1 MLDTNTA
8 SSSWA
13 HRKSI
18 LSSLPCIWEGQ
29 CNSVLAYG
37 MWVEVMDATSKA
49 GYRISCE
56 ILCVFSAPY
65 MELEEKDSAIQEPH
79 DGKSL
84 DP

>member
-1 MLDTNTA
+1 
-8 SSSWA
+8 
-13 HRKSI
+13 
-18 LSSLPCIWEGQ
+18 
-29 CNSVLAYG
+29 

-49 GYRISCE
+49 GYRIACE
-56 ILCVFSAPY
+56 ILCVFSPPY